1 MKILK
6 SAEKRRHTLPSK
18 KHNTPNNAYK
28 SDCKRD
34 LINYDDLRGF
44 QFSPEV
50 LEESVKT
57 EISQRQYEQ
66 VNKVIKEFCDENH
79 VTYDQ
84 IPFEKKIIAL
94 KGNLNSI
101 KIDWREGYSTLEI
114 NRETV
119 LEDSMKNF
127 YLINPFK
134 ELKIN
139 FLGEVSHDAGGL
151 IREWF
156 TIIFRQILSS
166 KLNLFIRSDCDN
178 FSYKINPIL
187 EPNEINLKY
196 FKFIGILLAKALL
209 ENVTINT
216 CFTILIYKM
225 MLNEKIRMQHL
236 MFYDQPVINF
246 KLNYFTF

>member
-1 MKILK
+1 
-6 SAEKRRHTLPSK
+6 
-18 KHNTPNNAYK
+18 
-28 SDCKRD
+28 

-57 EISQRQYEQ
+57 EICQRQYEQ
-66 VNKVIKEFCDENH
+66 FNKTIKEFCDENH
-79 VTYDQ
+79 VPYDQ
-84 IPFEKKIIAL
+84 IPLEKKIVAL

-119 LEDSMKNF
+119 LQDSMKNF
-127 YLINPFK
+127 NLINPFK

-156 TIIFRQILSS
+156 TIIFRQILSP
-166 KLNLFIRSDCDN
+166 KLNLFIRADCDN
-178 FSYKINPIL
+178 FSFKINPNL

-216 CFTILIYKM
+216 CFNMLIYKM
-225 MLNEKIRMQHL
+225 MLNEKIRLQHL
-236 MFYDQPVINF
+236 MFYDQPVNI
-246 KLNYFTF
+246 K